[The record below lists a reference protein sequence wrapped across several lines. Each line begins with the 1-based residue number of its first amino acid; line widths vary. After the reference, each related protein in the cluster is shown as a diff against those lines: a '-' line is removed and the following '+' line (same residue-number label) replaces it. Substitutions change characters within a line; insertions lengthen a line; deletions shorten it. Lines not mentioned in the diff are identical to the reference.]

1 VYKFIVG
8 DMRLGTMLDT
18 ICLQKYISQD
28 KLGVKAGNFT
38 KSYSMLVTVI
48 SQALAITKIT
58 CYMNRQISFNAL
70 KILGSMSTYL
80 FILLQFQSNG
90 WNKLYSKIEAYC

>member
-1 VYKFIVG
+1 MAG
-8 DMRLGTMLDT
+8 DMRLGTMLDA

-38 KSYSMLVTVI
+38 ISYSLLVTVI
-48 SQALAITKIT
+48 SQALVNTKTIR
-58 CYMNRQISFNAL
+58 YMNKNISFNAL
-70 KILGSMSTYL
+70 QILGSMSTFL

-90 WNKLYSKIEAYC
+90 LNKLYSKIKA

>member
-1 VYKFIVG
+1 MAG

-38 KSYSMLVTVI
+38 ISYSLLVTVI
-48 SQALAITKIT
+48 SQALVNTKIIR
-58 CYMNRQISFNAL
+58 YMNKNISFNAL
-70 KILGSMSTYL
+70 QILGSMSTYL

-90 WNKLYSKIEAYC
+90 LNKLYSKDKA

>member
-1 VYKFIVG
+1 MAG

-38 KSYSMLVTVI
+38 ISYSLLVTVI
-48 SQALAITKIT
+48 SQPLVITKIIR
-58 CYMNRQISFNAL
+58 YMNKNISFNAL
-70 KILGSMSTYL
+70 QILGSMSTYL

-90 WNKLYSKIEAYC
+90 LNKLYSKIKA